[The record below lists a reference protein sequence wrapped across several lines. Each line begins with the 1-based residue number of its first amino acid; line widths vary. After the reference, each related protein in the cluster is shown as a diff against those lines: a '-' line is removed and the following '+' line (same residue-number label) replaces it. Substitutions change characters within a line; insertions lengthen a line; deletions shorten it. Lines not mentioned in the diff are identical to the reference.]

1 MTTKNFKVVMF
12 GALIAAMILPFVMMQ
27 NAEADAQTASDKRF
41 AQFLQ
46 LAEKQDTLS
55 EKIQELEDNPDDQ
68 SDEIKRLQD
77 KIANLQK
84 EMDAIQQEEID
95 AFAITSEE
103 FDALDEEGKAM
114 LADVSNPDSANYV
127 ADDTLD
133 YMIDQIDKKV
143 VILVFGPETAEQS
156 DSPYDLQYVKQNSH
170 TIVCD
175 DRVSDCDYSIGG
187 IGIKS
192 GSDHFSLGFSA
203 KVGSDRGFVTAN
215 HGVSGVGASVQQYP
229 SRTIGYVADTDNS
242 VNCDC
247 AFVWVNNS
255 DFDTVYKVHDY
266 NGHADSITSYASS
279 APSVG
284 TWVQMLG
291 LASNQEYGAFTGTG
305 QTTGLWGFTYSSD
318 DMGIAELL

>member
-1 MTTKNFKVVMF
+1 MF

-127 ADDTLD
+127 AADTLD

-156 DSPYDLQYVKQNSH
+156 DSPYDLQYVKQNSPH
-170 TIVCD
+170 YC
-175 DRVSDCDYSIGG
+175 
-187 IGIKS
+187 
-192 GSDHFSLGFSA
+192 L
-203 KVGSDRGFVTAN
+203 
-215 HGVSGVGASVQQYP
+215 
-229 SRTIGYVADTDNS
+229 
-242 VNCDC
+242 
-247 AFVWVNNS
+247 
-255 DFDTVYKVHDY
+255 
-266 NGHADSITSYASS
+266 
-279 APSVG
+279 
-284 TWVQMLG
+284 
-291 LASNQEYGAFTGTG
+291 
-305 QTTGLWGFTYSSD
+305 
-318 DMGIAELL
+318 